1 MEQVMKTNCKKWKY
15 LLCITAVTT
24 AFASIPFSTQAA
36 DTQVRLMDHTD
47 KKQETTSDKMNSAE
61 DKGQSTV
68 TAGAADILDAAVL
81 SAGIPDGAVSVAV
94 NSDASETV
102 GENHASIVN
111 HAEIGRASCRE
122 RV

>member
-1 MEQVMKTNCKKWKY
+1 MKTNCKKWKY
-15 LLCITAVTT
+15 LLSITAVTT

-81 SAGIPDGAVSVAV
+81 SAGIPDGAVAVAV
-94 NSDASETV
+94 NSAPSVPNFT
-102 GENHASIVN
+102 A
-111 HAEIGRASCRE
+111 ALL
-122 RV
+122 